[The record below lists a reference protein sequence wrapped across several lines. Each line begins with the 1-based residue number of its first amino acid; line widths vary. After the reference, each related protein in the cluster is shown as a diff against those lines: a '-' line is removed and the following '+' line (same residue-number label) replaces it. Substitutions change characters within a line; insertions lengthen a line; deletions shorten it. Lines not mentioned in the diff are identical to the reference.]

1 MARIAINGL
10 GRIGRAALRLILEAK
25 ELELVAVNDIASADN
40 IAYLIKYDSVYGRY
54 GEEVYAKDGSL
65 FVDKKSFKFLSE
77 KDPAALPWKDL
88 NVDIVIESTGLFTDK
103 DTAGKHIQ
111 AGAKYV
117 IISAPTKSEDVPT
130 IVYGVND
137 SKKGDMIISCASCT
151 TNSLTPVVE
160 VIGRRLG
167 IRKAIMTTV
176 HGYTAGQ
183 GLVDGPGG
191 KGGDL
196 RRGRAAAVNI
206 VPATTGAAKATA
218 LALPQYKGKFDGV
231 ALRVPVPVGSVSDV
245 VMLTEKA
252 TSKDEVNQI
261 LTEEAA
267 SDRYKEII
275 RVTSDPIVSSDI
287 VGDPHACIID
297 LQMTKVV
304 DGNLVKIF
312 AWYDNEWGYTNQ
324 MIRQARD
331 IARDLK

>member
-1 MARIAINGL
+1 MARVAINGL
-10 GRIGRAALRLILEAK
+10 GRIGRAALRLILENDN
-25 ELELVAVNDIASADN
+25 LDLVAVNDIASPEN

-54 GEEVYAKDGSL
+54 GDKVYAEGDTMH
-65 FVDKKSFKFLSE
+65 VDSNSFKFLSE
-77 KDPAALPWKDL
+77 KDPAALPWKEL
-88 NVDIVIESTGLFTDK
+88 KVDIVIESTGRFTEKAD
-103 DTAGKHIQ
+103 AIKHIE

-130 IVYGVND
+130 VVFGVND
-137 SKKGDMIISCASCT
+137 SDENAQIISCASCT

-160 VIGRRLG
+160 VIGRHLG
-167 IRKAIMTTV
+167 IQKAIMTTV

-206 VPATTGAAKATA
+206 VPATTGAAKATT

-231 ALRVPVPVGSVSDV
+231 ALRVPVPVGSVSDIV
-245 VMLTEKA
+245 LLTEKN
-252 TSKDEVNQI
+252 TTKDQVNEI
-261 LTEEAA
+261 LAKEAEG
-267 SDRYKEII
+267 RYKGII
-275 RVTSDPIVSSDI
+275 RVTNDEIVSSDI
-287 VGDPHACIID
+287 IGDDHACIID
-297 LQMTKVV
+297 MQMTKVV

-324 MIRQARD
+324 MIRKARE
-331 IARDLK
+331 ISSTLK

>member
-25 ELELVAVNDIASADN
+25 DLELVAVNDIAPADN
-40 IAYLIKYDSVYGRY
+40 IAYLVKYDSVYGRY
-54 GEEVYAKDGSL
+54 GEDVFAKDGTL
-65 FVDKKSFKFLSE
+65 YVDKKSFKFFSE

-88 NVDIVIESTGLFTDK
+88 KIDIVIESTGRFTEKED
-103 DTAGKHIQ
+103 AAKHLQ

-130 IVYGVND
+130 VVFGVND
-137 SKKGDMIISCASCT
+137 SDKDDTIISCASCT

-160 VIGRRLG
+160 VIGRNLG
-167 IRKAIMTTV
+167 IQKAIMTTV

-183 GLVDGPGG
+183 GIVDGPN
-191 KGGDL
+191 KNL
-196 RRGRAAAVNI
+196 RRGRAGAINI
-206 VPATTGAAKATA
+206 VPTSTGAAIATTK
-218 LALPQYKGKFDGV
+218 ALPQYAGKFDGV

-245 VMLTEKA
+245 VILTEKN
-252 TSKDEVNQI
+252 TTKEQVNEILSK
-261 LTEEAA
+261 EAGTA
-267 SDRYKEII
+267 RYKDVI
-275 RVTSDPIVSSDI
+275 RVTNDPIVSSDI
-287 VGDPHACIID
+287 IGDAHACIID

-324 MIRQARD
+324 MIRKAKD
-331 IARDLK
+331 IAKELK

>member
-1 MARIAINGL
+1 MARVAINGL
-10 GRIGRAALRLILEAK
+10 GRIGRAALRLILDTK
-25 ELELVAVNDIASADN
+25 ELDLVAVNDIATAEN
-40 IAYLIKYDSVYGRY
+40 IAYLVKYDSVYGRY
-54 GEEVYAKDGSL
+54 GDDVHAKDGML
-65 FVDKKSFKFLSE
+65 HVDNKSFKFLSE

-88 NVDIVIESTGLFTDK
+88 KVDIVIESTGRFTEKADVE
-103 DTAGKHIQ
+103 KHIN

-117 IISAPTKSEDVPT
+117 IISAPTKSEDIPT
-130 IVYGVND
+130 VVFGVND
-137 SKKGDMIISCASCT
+137 SDDSAKIISCASCT

-160 VIGRRLG
+160 VIGRHLG
-167 IRKAIMTTV
+167 IQKAIMTTV

-206 VPATTGAAKATA
+206 VPATTGAAKATT

-245 VMLTEKA
+245 VFLTEKN
-252 TSKDEVNQI
+252 TTKEEVNAI
-261 LTEEAA
+261 LTKEAGSA
-267 SDRYKEII
+267 RYKDVI
-275 RVTSDPIVSSDI
+275 RVTNDEIVSSDI

-297 LQMTKVV
+297 MEMTKVV

-324 MIRQARD
+324 MIRKAKD
-331 IARDLK
+331 IAKSLK

>member
-1 MARIAINGL
+1 MARVAINGL
-10 GRIGRAALRLILEAK
+10 GRIGRAALRLILNSK
-25 ELELVAVNDIASADN
+25 ELELVAVNDIASAEN

-77 KDPAALPWKDL
+77 KEPAALPWRELK
-88 NVDIVIESTGLFTDK
+88 VDIVIESTGRFTEKAD
-103 DTAGKHIQ
+103 AQKHID
-111 AGAKYV
+111 AGAKYA
-117 IISAPTKSEDVPT
+117 IISAPTKSEDIPT
-130 IVYGVND
+130 VVFGVND
-137 SKKGDMIISCASCT
+137 SDDKQQIISCASCT

-167 IRKAIMTTV
+167 IQKAIMTTV

-206 VPATTGAAKATA
+206 VPATTGAAKATT

-245 VMLTEKA
+245 VLLTEKN
-252 TSKDEVNQI
+252 TTKDEVNQI
-261 LTEEAA
+261 LTEEANSA
-267 SDRYKEII
+267 RYKEII
-275 RVTSDPIVSSDI
+275 RVTNDPIVSTDI
-287 VGDPHACIID
+287 VGDPHATIID

-324 MIRQARD
+324 MIRKAKD
-331 IARDLK
+331 IAKSLK